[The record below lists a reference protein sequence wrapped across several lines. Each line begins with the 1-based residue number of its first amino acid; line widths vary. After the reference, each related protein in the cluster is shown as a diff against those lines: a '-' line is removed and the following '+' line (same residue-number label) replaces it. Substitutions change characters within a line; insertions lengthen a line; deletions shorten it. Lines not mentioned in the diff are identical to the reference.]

1 MFFAGPRCKSGS
13 IFRRDTT
20 VVESQEFRDEVNFA
34 KYINAIAIDYCQE
47 LTKRLWMINAESS
60 CMSCTVLDKDVAG
73 EVVKF
78 LPQWLEP
85 KIIKDPMSDS
95 FDILISS
102 DKFYRI
108 FSNLAVESLCD
119 STKVDWV
126 IDYINY
132 SLSLANP
139 VINRD
144 DASKIAKKIPVDY
157 RIMRSMSEPHKFT
170 VVVDF
175 EQHEY
180 LVRSYKFKKNEE
192 SKLSIPRL
200 KRCKHG

>member
-1 MFFAGPRCKSGS
+1 MFFAGPSCKSGS

-132 SLSLANP
+132 SLSLAKP

-144 DASKIAKKIPVDY
+144 DASIIAKKIPVDY